1 MMKADVLSGFQ
12 SLEVCTSYNIN
23 GIETQTLPF
32 DLNLENIEPIFK
44 TFKGWSEDIS
54 KITREEELPIELLE
68 YVSFIEE
75 FIKVPIKLI
84 SVGPDRS
91 ETIYRIK

>member
-1 MMKADVLSGFQ
+1 MVL
-12 SLEVCTSYNIN
+12 
-23 GIETQTLPF
+23 TLLDF
-32 DLNLENIEPIFK
+32 TVGQVWQCDLENI
-44 TFKGWSEDIS
+44 KGWSEDIS

-91 ETIYRIK
+91 ETIYRIPK

>member
-1 MMKADVLSGFQ
+1 MMKTDVLSGFK

-32 DLNLENIEPIFK
+32 DLNSENIEPIFK

-54 KITREEELPIELLE
+54 KVTREEELPIELLE

-75 FIKVPIKLI
+75 FVKVPIKLI

-91 ETIYRIK
+91 ETIYRTK